1 MTPTVT
7 IVTLLTDRREFLP
20 LLKAC
25 INNQIYDKSKL
36 EWVILDDGEDKN
48 LNFDDCVIK
57 PLYFH
62 CSQKLTIGRKRNIAC
77 AISTGEFIAFFD
89 DDDVHYPTRLAA
101 GVDILTRRGQR
112 YICVVRS

>member
-25 INNQIYDKSKL
+25 INNQNYDKSKL
-36 EWVILDDGEDKN
+36 EWVILDDGENKN
-48 LNFDDCVIK
+48 LNFDDCSVK

-62 CSQKLTIGRKRNIAC
+62 CSKTYNWQKKNIAC
-77 AISTGEFIAFFD
+77 RISTGEFITFLMM
-89 DDDVHYPTRLAA
+89 TTSITL
-101 GVDILTRRGQR
+101 LE
-112 YICVVRS
+112 

>member
-1 MTPTVT
+1 MVDNMTPTVT

-25 INNQIYDKSKL
+25 INNQNYDKSKL

-48 LNFDDCVIK
+48 LIFDDCSVK

-62 CSQKLTIGRKRNIAC
+62 CSENLQ
-77 AISTGEFIAFFD
+77 
-89 DDDVHYPTRLAA
+89 LAEKE
-101 GVDILTRRGQR
+101 ILLAE
-112 YICVVRS
+112 